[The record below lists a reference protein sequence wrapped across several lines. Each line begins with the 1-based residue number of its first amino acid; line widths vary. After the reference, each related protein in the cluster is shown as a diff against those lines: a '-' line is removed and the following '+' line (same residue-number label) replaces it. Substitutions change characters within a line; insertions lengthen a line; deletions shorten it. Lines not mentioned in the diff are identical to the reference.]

1 MTVRMD
7 TSAQPP
13 AKSDTEAGTSAP
25 AAQTLQIVEYDDA
38 LAAEFRDIN
47 LEWIKS
53 MFHVEAVDHE
63 VLDHPRARIIDA
75 GGTILFVRA
84 GARGIIGACAL
95 MPTGPDRAFEL
106 TKMGV
111 REGARGL
118 KAGEFL
124 LHAVIQRALS
134 LGADPLY
141 LLTNARCAAAVHLY
155 TKLGFR
161 HDPEIMACYG
171 AEYARCNVAMRYRG
185 DAASGT

>member
-1 MTVRMD
+1 MNTP
-7 TSAQPP
+7 AQ
-13 AKSDTEAGTSAP
+13 G
-25 AAQTLQIVEYDDA
+25 LQIVEYDDG
-38 LAAEFRDIN
+38 LATEFRDIN

-53 MFHVEAVDHE
+53 MFRVEAVDQE

-84 GARGIIGACAL
+84 GAQGLVGACAL
-95 MPTGPDRAFEL
+95 MPTRPGGAFEL

-111 REGARGL
+111 REAARGL

-124 LHAVIQRALS
+124 LRAVIQRALS

-141 LLTNARCAAAVHLY
+141 LLTNARCEAAVHLY

-161 HDPEIMACYG
+161 HDPEIMARYG
-171 AEYARCNVAMRYRG
+171 TEYARCDVAMRYRG
-185 DAASGT
+185 DAAPGT